1 MGECGQ
7 IGGPNRSEWESA
19 LPAIAGADDEKAY
32 GRNVPAVHGAVH
44 GSSCAIRGPRFPPQ
58 LQTENQA

>member
-19 LPAIAGADDEKAY
+19 PSAIAGADDEKAC
-32 GRNVPAVHGAVH
+32 GRMFLLYMVLYMGFLAPSAGQDFRR
-44 GSSCAIRGPRFPPQ
+44 STFPK
-58 LQTENQA
+58 